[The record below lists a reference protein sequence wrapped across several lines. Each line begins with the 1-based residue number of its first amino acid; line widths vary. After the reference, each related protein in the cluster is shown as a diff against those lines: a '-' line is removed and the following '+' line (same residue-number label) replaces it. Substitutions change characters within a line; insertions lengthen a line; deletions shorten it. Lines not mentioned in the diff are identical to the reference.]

1 MVNCVRLSLFYQG
14 ETISYMR
21 NTCTD
26 PIAYHTLRLIEKL
39 SSVIK
44 YNILREIIIN
54 FAVCKKLSSECC
66 KLSLLN
72 VYNIK
77 MVLLS
82 YKQQA
87 YII

>member
-21 NTCTD
+21 YMCTG
-26 PIAYHTLRLIEKL
+26 PIAYLTLRLIEKL

-54 FAVCKKLSSECC
+54 FAVWKKLSSECS
-66 KLSLLN
+66 KLSLSN

-82 YKQQA
+82 YKPEA